1 MMAYYKIKDEGLL
14 SKRRFAVY
22 EAMCLYA
29 PPESEG
35 ITANE
40 LFRKMETDAF
50 LLNSNVVTRLG
61 ELRDRGVVEEVC
73 DEQGVSILRT
83 CSVSGHNVLVW
94 RTLDALPIKIK
105 KTARKSYRL
114 LLEERDMYKGQAQ
127 EWEKKAMEYY
137 SGLVKCMEMLKSERL
152 KER

>member
-1 MMAYYKIKDEGLL
+1 MAYYKIKDEGLL

>member
-1 MMAYYKIKDEGLL
+1 MAYHKIKDDGLL
-14 SKRRFAVY
+14 STRRFAVY

-61 ELRDRGVVEEVC
+61 ELRERGVVEEVC
-73 DEQGVSILRT
+73 DEYGVSILRT

-105 KTARKSYRL
+105 KTSRKSYRL
-114 LLEERDMYKGQAQ
+114 LLEERDMYKDQAQ
-127 EWEKKAMEYY
+127 EWEKKAMEYR

-152 KER
+152 R